1 MRLFVLFFIS
11 AYFSACS
18 FQQFLTKSTKPASH
32 SIQDSEYYQ
41 SLNEY
46 QQDYLF
52 AARLIR
58 ESFPLWKDHVRPEML
73 DTLEQHALQRLKDAE
88 GVRDF
93 RWELQRYLAKFRN
106 AHTRQVG
113 NWLPQE
119 TAFYPYRLRHARR
132 GKAHGWH
139 ILRIDSTYSSRWLGC
154 WVDSIGGRA
163 VEDLTVDLSRM
174 LTNENY
180 YADYRTLYNR
190 WLLSRPN
197 LLQRFGLPAKDSITL
212 ACNCGNRRGQLKVA
226 AIPTKRFRMYP
237 LPKSTALSTPKKEGF
252 WYRAKPQEG
261 YAYFQF
267 NTMMDKKA
275 ALAGIGTYVRGW
287 ARPLARLFV
296 RLQYRRMRKGKSA
309 FYFRPNTENLAQ
321 FLRDMVEDL
330 NARQIDKLIVD
341 LRYNSGGDFDLAK
354 QLLYMINPSPQIA
367 GPTSY
372 FYVSDLSR
380 SQFHEE
386 WKAIKK
392 AHKRLGT
399 PLPSNG
405 AFVNIDSLLVAADL
419 KERGFYAAIEHPE
432 SVYYLEKPVPQFDG
446 KVYFLVNSGTASA
459 AAYLATVVKD
469 NDIGMLVGE
478 AVNEKPTG
486 ASVVSRITL
495 PNTGV
500 EISVANW
507 YKFRT
512 GPGNPHL
519 LMPDAVVEP
528 TRDQQLQ
535 AEDALLK
542 WAIGHQPDSKN

>member
-1 MRLFVLFFIS
+1 MRLFILFFIS
-11 AYFSACS
+11 ACCSACS
-18 FQQFLTKSTKPASH
+18 FQQFLAKSTKPAAH
-32 SIQDSEYYQ
+32 PIQESAYYS
-41 SLNEY
+41 SLNDY

-58 ESFPLWKDHVRPEML
+58 ESFPLWSDHVRPEVL
-73 DTLEQHALQRLKDAE
+73 DTLEQHALQRLEGAE
-88 GVRDF
+88 EVRDF

-113 NWLPQE
+113 NWLPRE

-139 ILRIDSTYSSRWLGC
+139 ILRIDSTYNASWQGC
-154 WVDSIGGRA
+154 WVDSIGGQA
-163 VEDLTVDLSRM
+163 VENLAVELSRM

-197 LLQRFGLPAKDSITL
+197 LLRQFGLPAKDSITL
-212 ACNCGNRRGQLKVA
+212 ACSCANRQEQLTVA
-226 AIPTKRFRMYP
+226 AIPAKQFRLHP
-237 LPKSTALSTPKKEGF
+237 LPKDTTLSTPKKEGF
-252 WYRAKPQEG
+252 WYKARPQEG
-261 YAYFQF
+261 YGYFQF

-287 ARPLARLFV
+287 AQPIARLFV
-296 RLQYRRMRKGKSA
+296 RLQYRRMRKGKPA
-309 FYFRPNTENLAQ
+309 FYFRPNTEDLAQ

-380 SQFHEE
+380 SQFQEE

-405 AFVNIDSLLVAADL
+405 AFVNLDSLLAAAGL
-419 KERGFYAAIEHPE
+419 KGRGFYTAIEAPQ
-432 SVYYLEKPVPQFDG
+432 SVYHLKKPVPQFDG
-446 KVYFLVNSGTASA
+446 EVYFLVNSSTASA

-469 NDIGMLVGE
+469 NNIGRLIGE

-500 EISVANW
+500 EISIANW
-507 YKFRT
+507 YKFRPR
-512 GPGNPHL
+512 PGNPHL
-519 LMPDAVVEP
+519 LMPHAIVEP
-528 TRDQQLQ
+528 TREQQLR
-535 AEDALLK
+535 AEDALLE
-542 WAIGHQPDSKN
+542 WAIDHQPDSKN